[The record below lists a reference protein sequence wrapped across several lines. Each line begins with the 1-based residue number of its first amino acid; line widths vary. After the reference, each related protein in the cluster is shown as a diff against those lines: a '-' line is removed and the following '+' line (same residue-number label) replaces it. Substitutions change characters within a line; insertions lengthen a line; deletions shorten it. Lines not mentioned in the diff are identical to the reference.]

1 MILAWGQVIVNN
13 FNEFDISL
21 SFPFSLLEQE
31 EGGTEARQLTQRACK
46 VHHASI
52 LKAIKYHFQ
61 NYVLT
66 TSHQSTLT
74 LGEQQRLLTELER
87 DPQVVSGLGLTP
99 AKFPDLVE
107 NNPMIAIEIL
117 LILMQ
122 ARSEEEGK
130 SLLENYFHLR
140 MALLA

>member
-1 MILAWGQVIVNN
+1 MPR
-13 FNEFDISL
+13 
-21 SFPFSLLEQE
+21 SFLNTPKL
-31 EGGTEARQLTQRACK
+31 
-46 VHHASI
+46 
-52 LKAIKYHFQ
+52 
-61 NYVLT
+61 
-66 TSHQSTLT
+66 QSTLT

-122 ARSEEEGK
+122 VVSWTK
-130 SLLENYFHLR
+130 SLLNMFIHHR
-140 MALLA
+140 MALPA

>member
-1 MILAWGQVIVNN
+1 MN
-13 FNEFDISL
+13 
-21 SFPFSLLEQE
+21 FPFSLLEQE

-52 LKAIKYHFQ
+52 AIKYHFQ
-61 NYVLT
+61 NYVST
-66 TSHQSTLT
+66 TPHQSTLT

-130 SLLENYFHLR
+130 SLLENYFYLR
-140 MALLA
+140 MALPA

>member
-1 MILAWGQVIVNN
+1 MIHSVCIPYPALR
-13 FNEFDISL
+13 
-21 SFPFSLLEQE
+21 FPFSLLEQE

-46 VHHASI
+46 VDHAIDFKLI
-52 LKAIKYHFQ
+52 LTPQ
-61 NYVLT
+61 
-66 TSHQSTLT
+66 QSTLT

>member
-1 MILAWGQVIVNN
+1 MILTPQ
-13 FNEFDISL
+13 
-21 SFPFSLLEQE
+21 
-31 EGGTEARQLTQRACK
+31 
-46 VHHASI
+46 
-52 LKAIKYHFQ
+52 
-61 NYVLT
+61 
-66 TSHQSTLT
+66 QSTLT

-122 ARSEEEGK
+122 VKSDEETMT
-130 SLLENYFHLR
+130 LLEHYFLISGWISKHN
-140 MALLA
+140 

>member
-1 MILAWGQVIVNN
+1 MLEEYYASYIYTSLKKFKLEHPDAWPMSMAHI
-13 FNEFDISL
+13 FNWCKL
-21 SFPFSLLEQE
+21 MLLIW
-31 EGGTEARQLTQRACK
+31 K
-46 VHHASI
+46 
-52 LKAIKYHFQ
+52 
-61 NYVLT
+61 
-66 TSHQSTLT
+66 QSTLT

-122 ARSEEEGK
+122 VT
-130 SLLENYFHLR
+130 SLKG
-140 MALLA
+140 

>member
-1 MILAWGQVIVNN
+1 MDF
-13 FNEFDISL
+13 FN
-21 SFPFSLLEQE
+21 
-31 EGGTEARQLTQRACK
+31 
-46 VHHASI
+46 
-52 LKAIKYHFQ
+52 Q
-61 NYVLT
+61 N
-66 TSHQSTLT
+66 TLT
-74 LGEQQRLLTELER
+74 LNEQQRLLTELEK
-87 DPQVVSGLGLTP
+87 DPQVVSTLGLTP

>member
-1 MILAWGQVIVNN
+1 MNLTSA
-13 FNEFDISL
+13 L

-46 VHHASI
+46 VHHASR
-52 LKAIKYHFQ
+52 LKAIKYQFQ

>member
-1 MILAWGQVIVNN
+1 MPR
-13 FNEFDISL
+13 
-21 SFPFSLLEQE
+21 SFLNTPKL
-31 EGGTEARQLTQRACK
+31 
-46 VHHASI
+46 
-52 LKAIKYHFQ
+52 
-61 NYVLT
+61 
-66 TSHQSTLT
+66 QSTLT

-130 SLLENYFHLR
+130 SLLQNYFYLR
-140 MALLA
+140 MALPA

>member
-1 MILAWGQVIVNN
+1 MNLTSA
-13 FNEFDISL
+13 L

-46 VHHASI
+46 VHHASR
-52 LKAIKYHFQ
+52 LKAITYHFQ

-130 SLLENYFHLR
+130 SLLENYFYLR
-140 MALLA
+140 MALPA